1 MRKLISAGLTRM
13 RGDGTFQKG
22 LLCMAALGVYMPLV
36 CYINAVRGGYEQTL
50 DSCLFPYAVFIVI
63 VAAVFC
69 SLFLG
74 AEYGD
79 GAIRNKL
86 VVGHG
91 RSSVYLSNLFV
102 NAVACIAMQ
111 AAYLVF
117 ALALGLPLLG
127 MEAGVAQLIAL
138 MGCALMMSLAF
149 VAIFT
154 LIGMLC
160 QNKAVVAVVCVLG
173 AFVLLFVGAYLS
185 SRLDEPEIFDGYVF
199 TDSTGTMI
207 SEQEPN
213 PNYLSGAKRE
223 AYLFLLD
230 FLPGGQS
237 MQIAG
242 RTAERPARLM
252 LYALIVITLTTAA
265 GVCIFQKKDIK

>member
-1 MRKLISAGLTRM
+1 M
-13 RGDGTFQKG
+13 
-22 LLCMAALGVYMPLV
+22 
-36 CYINAVRGGYEQTL
+36 
-50 DSCLFPYAVFIVI
+50 
-63 VAAVFC
+63 
-69 SLFLG
+69 
-74 AEYGD
+74 
-79 GAIRNKL
+79 
-86 VVGHG
+86 
-91 RSSVYLSNLFV
+91 
-102 NAVACIAMQ
+102 
-111 AAYLVF
+111 F

-265 GVCIFQKKDIK
+265 GVCVFQKKDIK